1 MINTAS
7 NNEQLPQGMTLS
19 AFNARIERLIGGEPI
34 LQNQW
39 VIAETSGLRLNRSGH
54 CYTELI
60 EKDERGTTI
69 AKVDAVI
76 WASNYPYLYYKF

>member
-1 MINTAS
+1 
-7 NNEQLPQGMTLS
+7 MTLS
-19 AFNARIERLIGGEPI
+19 AFNARIERVISGEPI

-60 EKDERGTTI
+60 EKDERGRPAPEPQRPLLHRT
-69 AKVDAVI
+69 D
-76 WASNYPYLYYKF
+76 